1 MELDHCGDSA
11 YHLRVQEGL
20 NLRGSLDLAV
30 ANKGGELNVLYLND
44 GTGYFQKATDLSGI
58 GAASNSVAIA
68 TADFNNDASSDLYVV
83 NANLPDQLY
92 LNNGPNGAGCW

>member
-1 MELDHCGDSA
+1 
-11 YHLRVQEGL
+11 
-20 NLRGSLDLAV
+20 LAA
-30 ANKGGELNVLYLND
+30 ANKGGELTMLYLND
-44 GTGYFQKATDLSGI
+44 GPGYFQKATDLSGI
-58 GAASNSVAIA
+58 GAASNGVAIA